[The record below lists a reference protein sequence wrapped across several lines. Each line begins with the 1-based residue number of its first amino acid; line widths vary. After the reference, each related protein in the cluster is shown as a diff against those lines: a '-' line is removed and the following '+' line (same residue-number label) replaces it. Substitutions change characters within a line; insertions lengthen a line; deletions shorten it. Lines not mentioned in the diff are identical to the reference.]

1 MRYEQGHSAADG
13 RCLCRFSCSKLDSGA
28 VRLQFRI
35 WIREPVT
42 LLIAAGAAAGLLQL
56 VLLIPEKRLKTVMIV
71 LWSAAMKSV
80 TSTAIEPG
88 T

>member
-1 MRYEQGHSAADG
+1 MNKGILLRT
-13 RCLCRFSCSKLDSGA
+13 GA
-28 VRLQFRI
+28 VCAVFLAASWIPAQCGLQFRI

-42 LLIAAGAAAGLLQL
+42 
-56 VLLIPEKRLKTVMIV
+56 LLIPEKRLKTVMIV

-80 TSTAIEPG
+80 TSTAIETG